1 MKPLRRYGIEVGE
14 KNIFEGAI
22 YGVAG
27 MYALFEKAIA
37 NYLRPYNLTP
47 AKFNAMMVIKH
58 MGKDTG
64 LRQIEIGR
72 RLIVTASNM
81 THLIDKLQREGYV
94 ERFSLKGDRRVNII
108 KISQSGSGLLDRA
121 WPGYQKK
128 IQELADCLSQKDLKL
143 LTQLFDKWSGNFNQQ
158 NLLIDNSLKA

>member
-1 MKPLRRYGIEVGE
+1 MRPLRRYGIEVGK

-27 MYALFEKAIA
+27 MYAIFERAIS

-47 AKFNAMMVIKH
+47 AKFNTLMIIKH
-58 MGKDTG
+58 MGKATG

-81 THLIDKLQREGYV
+81 THLIDKLEREGYV
-94 ERFSLKGDRRVNII
+94 ERVSLKGDRRVNIV
-108 KISQSGSGLLDRA
+108 KISKAGSDLLDKV
-121 WPGYQKK
+121 WPGYHSK
-128 IQELADCLSQKDLKL
+128 IQELANLMPQNELL
-143 LTQLFDKWSGNFNQQ
+143 QLTQLFDKWSEKLSDKNVAV
-158 NLLIDNSLKA
+158 S